1 MDVIMFLFVF
11 GNCCL
16 KACRYEEVL
25 LFQSQLFTCIVVV
38 VRVKDFYD
46 IAGKVLLLYCFLVI
60 TLVKGIKL
68 EVYDRLCIPDTK
80 CVYYIIVISCD
91 WHIIRNGF
99 YCLISFVDKFV
110 SALFRIVLYSYISA
124 EVYFLG
130 IFRTTQFE
138 WVAVL

>member
-1 MDVIMFLFVF
+1 MDIVMFLFVF

-16 KACRYEEVL
+16 EACRYKEVL

-38 VRVKDFYD
+38 VRVKNFYD
-46 IAGKVLLLYCFLVI
+46 IAGKVLLLYSFLVI

-91 WHIIRNGF
+91 RHIIRNGF

>member
-1 MDVIMFLFVF
+1 MDIVMFLFVF

-16 KACRYEEVL
+16 EACRYKEVL

-68 EVYDRLCIPDTK
+68 EVYNRLCIPDTK
-80 CVYYIIVISCD
+80 CVYYIIVISV
-91 WHIIRNGF
+91 IG
-99 YCLISFVDKFV
+99 IS
-110 SALFRIVLYSYISA
+110 
-124 EVYFLG
+124 
-130 IFRTTQFE
+130 
-138 WVAVL
+138 